1 MPPLRSTLGFDD
13 YVEYEDLSQIEKSFL
28 EWYRLNA
35 ADYDQYLPITFEILG
50 CDEMIE
56 RKKLYKAL
64 DINTGQTVLEI
75 GAGTGRDSIEISKTL
90 GTNGILVAQDI
101 SPEILSI
108 CREKYK
114 ESFEENFQ
122 IDFILSNAKKLPFPD
137 GTFDRVFHFGGLNT
151 FGDISSALLEI
162 NRVTKNGGKVLI
174 GDEGIAP
181 WLRSSRF
188 GAMLQATNSQ
198 YLNQPPLSEIPESS
212 SDVTLQWFCSGA
224 FYYIVY
230 DVNKDSLN
238 TSNFDAEI
246 PGIRGGTPRKR
257 LDGVLEGISP
267 ELKLEIYARAKSMGF
282 SRVEFIEQALK
293 QYIDKTI

>member
-1 MPPLRSTLGFDD
+1 MLPLRSTLGFED
-13 YVEYEDLSQIEKSFL
+13 YIEYEELLEIEKSFL
-28 EWYRLNA
+28 EWYKLNA

-50 CDEMIE
+50 CDEITE

-64 DINTGQTVLEI
+64 DIGLGQTVLEI
-75 GAGTGRDSIEISKTL
+75 GAGTGRDSIEISKLL
-90 GTNGILVAQDI
+90 GTSGILVAQDI

-114 ESFEENFQ
+114 ENYDENFQ
-122 IDFILSNAKKLPFPD
+122 TAFVLSNAKKLPFPD

-162 NRVTKNGGKVLI
+162 SRVTKNGGKVLI

-188 GAMLQATNSQ
+188 GAILQATNPQ

-212 SDVTLQWFCSGA
+212 TDVTLQWFCSGA

-230 DVNKDSLN
+230 KVDKESLD
-238 TSNFDAEI
+238 TPNFDIEI

-257 LDGVLEGISP
+257 SDGVLEGISP
-267 ELKLEIYARAKSMGF
+267 ELKLEIYARAKSIGL

-293 QYIDKTI
+293 QYLNKTI